1 MPSRPFTWN
10 DVVEKFDQLTADR
23 IENDLAK
30 DIKDAVGSL
39 EHIQVRDLMAL
50 LVRVHVDSQEESK

>member
-50 LVRVHVDSQEESK
+50 LVRVHVDSQEANK